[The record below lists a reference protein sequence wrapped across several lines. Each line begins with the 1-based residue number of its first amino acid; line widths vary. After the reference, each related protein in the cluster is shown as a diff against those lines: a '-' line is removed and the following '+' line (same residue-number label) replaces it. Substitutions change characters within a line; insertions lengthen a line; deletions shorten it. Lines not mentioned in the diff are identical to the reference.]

1 MANNL
6 SFTISDLAQQDIES
20 ALQYISEELK
30 NGKAARDLYA
40 KIREAFALILQYPAA
55 QPQSSLAIP
64 NNPYNL
70 RKMPIGNY
78 MLYYGITQSE
88 ITVLRFIYGGRNID
102 EKFF

>member
-6 SFTISDLAQQDIES
+6 SFTISDLAKQDIES
-20 ALQYISEELK
+20 TLHYISEELK
-30 NGKAARDLYA
+30 NGKAAKDLYA
-40 KIREAFALILQYPAA
+40 KIKEAFTLILQYPAA
-55 QPQSSLAIP
+55 QSQSSLIIP
-64 NNPYNL
+64 NSPYDL

>member
-1 MANNL
+1 MANNY
-6 SFTISDLAQQDIES
+6 SFTISDLAKQDIES
-20 ALQYISEELK
+20 TLQYISDELK
-30 NGKAARDLYA
+30 NEKAARDLYV
-40 KIREAFALILQYPAA
+40 KLKETFALILQYPAA

-64 NNPYNL
+64 NSPYDL

-78 MLYYGITQSE
+78 MLYYGITPSE